1 MAREGDAMDAI
12 AYSNARKQLAKL
24 MEQVCE
30 DHDAVIITR
39 RNAGSV
45 VMISLEDY
53 NAIQETAYLLNSPA
67 NAERLRKSIDQYATG
82 KHKPRELV
90 ED

>member
-1 MAREGDAMDAI
+1 MDAI
-12 AYSNARKQLAKL
+12 AYSNARKELAKL
-24 MEQVCE
+24 MERVCD

-39 RNAGSV
+39 RNADSV

-67 NAERLRKSIDQYATG
+67 NAERLRKSISQYAKG
-82 KHKPRELV
+82 KHEPRDLI